1 MALKGRRFDTRESII
16 ADSKKVLKNIPKD
29 VFSKCF
35 KSLKK
40 RFTWITRMCSFKYN
54 IQIDRAPFFFK
65 QSRSALFHTIRSL
78 IIVLGRPPDLR
89 AWIFGSGLEDDDL
102 AILASAKSIIYRY
115 FVQVGLTGGP
125 AHRLGQKAHSPGH
138 IPRMIIC
145 ILVYS
150 LYFHF

>member
-40 RFTWITRMCSFKYN
+40 KLHSFSNNQDRRSFTLS
-54 IQIDRAPFFFK
+54 
-65 QSRSALFHTIRSL
+65 RSL

-125 AHRLGQKAHSPGH
+125 AHRLGKKAHSPGH

-150 LYFHF
+150 LFPFLM